1 MSGEQ
6 IPFLKKVLDHVRTVP
21 PYIPGKPIE
30 DLERELGISNVIK
43 LASNENPLGPSP
55 LALEAIERDLKRL
68 HRYPDGNGTA
78 LRGKL
83 AERWNVDPACLVLGN
98 GSDEIIDLCMR
109 VFVGVGEEIVVP
121 HPTFLMYEKSAQSV
135 GGVVRRVPLKDFGL
149 DLPSMLS
156 SVRPETKMI
165 VVCQPNNPTGVA
177 VSKSDFEGFMRELPS
192 DVPVLLDEAYA
203 DFMRDPERF
212 SGRDYLETYPQLL
225 TIRTFSKAYGLAGVR
240 IGYGVGSPEM
250 IARLDRI
257 RSPFSVNSLAQT
269 AAEAAL
275 DDHRHLKRTLELTWE
290 GLDYIYDRMKQLG
303 RPYVPSQTNF
313 LLIDVG
319 DGKAVYEDLLRE
331 GVIVRHMGGYG
342 LPGYIR
348 VNVGIPSE
356 NSRFVESLERVLR
369 LRIGSDVPK

>member
-1 MSGEQ
+1 MT
-6 IPFLKKVLDHVRTVP
+6 KVLEHIQSVP

-30 DLERELGISNVIK
+30 DLERELGITNVIK

-55 LALEAIERDLKRL
+55 LALEAIEGALKRL

-83 AERWNVDPACLVLGN
+83 AERWNLDPACLVLGN

-109 VFVGVGEEIVVP
+109 VFVGLGEEVLVP
-121 HPTFLMYEKSAQSV
+121 YPSFLMYEKSAQAV
-135 GGVVRRVPLKDFGL
+135 GGRITRASLKTFGL
-149 DLPSMLS
+149 DLPSMLA
-156 SVRPETKMI
+156 SVRPETKLI

-177 VSKSDFEGFMRELPS
+177 ISRADFEWFIGELPD

-203 DFMRDPERF
+203 DFIRGPGTF
-212 SGRDYLETYPQLL
+212 SGREYLDDAPQLL
-225 TIRTFSKAYGLAGVR
+225 TIRTFSKAYGLAGIR
-240 IGYGVGSPEM
+240 IGYGIGNPEL
-250 IARLDRI
+250 ITRLNQI

-275 DDHRHLKRTLELTWE
+275 DDDRHLKRTLELTWE
-290 GLDYIYDRMKQLG
+290 GLDYFYGQMKRLG
-303 RPYVPSQTNF
+303 RPFVPSQTNF

-331 GVIVRHMGGYG
+331 GVIVRPMGGYG
-342 LPGYIR
+342 LPEYIR
-348 VNVGIPSE
+348 VNVGVPLE

-369 LRIGSDVPK
+369 TRTESGAST